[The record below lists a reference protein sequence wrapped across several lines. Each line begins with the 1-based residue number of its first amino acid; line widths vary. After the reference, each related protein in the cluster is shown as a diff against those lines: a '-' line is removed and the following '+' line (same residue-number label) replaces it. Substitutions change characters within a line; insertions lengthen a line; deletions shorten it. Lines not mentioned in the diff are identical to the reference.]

1 MKVLKNLTKCRV
13 CFSKKLKEVMNFK
26 PMPIGEDFNYV
37 PKKNQKKYNLDVLLC
52 RDCGLTQIKQIIDPK
67 VLYKKYLYQT
77 KTSVELKDHFK
88 DYAKNA
94 IKLFKRKKNNLS
106 VVDIGSNDG
115 SLLHSFQKKNCNVI
129 GIEPAKHI
137 AKIANQNNIFT
148 INSYFNNDAVNKVK
162 KLIKKPDLICANNVV
177 ANIDDIHT
185 LLKNVKKLL
194 SNESFFIFET
204 FYLLD
209 VIKNKV
215 FDFIYHE
222 HLTIFSLRPVKKLCN
237 IHNLQIVDVKKVK
250 TKGGSIR
257 FYIKKK
263 SNKNKINNSLN
274 LIKNN
279 EKEFKIYKEETFL
292 NLSKRINKNRW
303 KLAKLMSKMNLKDVK
318 FVGVGASI
326 SCITLMYQ
334 LNIEKRINFLIDDN
348 KLKEGMFSPG
358 NNLKIYNPRKID
370 YKKKYVFFILAWRFK
385 KFFYK
390 KYKQKF
396 KNNLI
401 EVWPE
406 VKTNYKKFI

>member
-1 MKVLKNLTKCRV
+1 
-13 CFSKKLKEVMNFK
+13 MNFK
-26 PMPIGEDFNYV
+26 PMPIGEDFNYL

-52 RDCGLTQIKQIIDPK
+52 RECGLTQIKQIINPK
-67 VLYKKYLYQT
+67 ILYKKYLYQT
-77 KTSVELKDHFK
+77 KTSLDLKEHFK
-88 DYAKNA
+88 DYAKSA

-106 VVDIGSNDG
+106 VLDIGSNDG
-115 SLLHSFQKKNCNVI
+115 SLLNFFQRENCKVI

-137 AKIANQNNIFT
+137 AKIANKNNIFT
-148 INSYFNNDAVNKVK
+148 INAYFNNSAVAKVK
-162 KLIKKPDLICANNVV
+162 KLFETLDLICANNVV
-177 ANIDDIHT
+177 ANIDNIHS

-194 SNESFFIFET
+194 REDSIFIFET

-222 HLTIFSLRPVKKLCN
+222 HLTIFSLRPVKKLCD
-237 IHNLQIVDVKKVK
+237 IHNLQIIDVKRVK

-263 SNKNKINNSLN
+263 SKKNKINNSLN
-274 LIKNN
+274 IVKST
-279 EKEFKIYKEETFL
+279 EKKFEIYKEKTFL
-292 NLSKRINKNRW
+292 NLTKHIYENKK
-303 KLAKLMSKMNLKDVK
+303 KLALLISKINHEGIK

-334 LNIEKRINFLIDDN
+334 LGIEKKIDLLIDDN
-348 KLKEGMFSPG
+348 KFKEGMYSPG
-358 NNLKIYNPRKID
+358 NNLKIYNPRKIN
-370 YKKKYVFFILAWRFK
+370 YKNKYIFLVLAWRFK

-406 VKTNYKKFI
+406 VKKV

>member
-1 MKVLKNLTKCRV
+1 MCRV

-26 PMPIGEDFNYV
+26 PMPIGEDFNYTS
-37 PKKNQKKYNLDVLLC
+37 KKNQKKYNLDVLLC
-52 RDCGLTQIKQIIDPK
+52 RECGLTQIKQIINPK

-88 DYAKNA
+88 DYAKSA
-94 IKLFKRKKNNLS
+94 IKLFRRKKNNLY
-106 VVDIGSNDG
+106 VLDIGSNDG
-115 SLLHSFQKKNCNVI
+115 SLLHSFQRENCKVI

-148 INSYFNNDAVNKVK
+148 INSYFNNNAVNKVK

-185 LLKNVKKLL
+185 LLKNIKKLL
-194 SNESFFIFET
+194 SDDSIFIFET

-222 HLTIFSLRPVKKLCN
+222 HLTIFSLRPVKKLCH
-237 IHNLQIVDVKKVK
+237 IHNLQIIDVKRVK

-263 SNKNKINNSLN
+263 SHKNKINNSLN
-274 LIKNN
+274 VIKNN
-279 EKEFKIYKEETFL
+279 EKKFKIYKEETFF
-292 NLSKRINKNRW
+292 NLSKHIHKNKK
-303 KLAKLMSKMNLKDVK
+303 KLALLISKMNFEGVK
-318 FVGVGASI
+318 FIGVGASI

-334 LNIEKRINFLIDDN
+334 LGIEKKIDLLIDDN
-348 KLKEGMFSPG
+348 KLKEGMYSPG
-358 NNLKIYNPRKID
+358 NNLKIYNPRKIN
-370 YKKKYVFFILAWRFK
+370 YKKKYIFFVLAWRFK

-396 KNNLI
+396 KGKLV

-406 VKTNYKKFI
+406 VKKI